1 MKILLDT
8 NVWVSALIW
17 GGQMSPFLQLAE
29 SGLITLITSEP
40 ILAEL
45 SQVLQYE
52 KLQAKIR
59 SLRTTPQELMELA
72 QNLSEL
78 HPTVEISVPELRDR
92 KDVIVL
98 ATAAA
103 GNVDT
108 IVTGDRDLLV
118 LGEFLGVPIVSPR
131 DFFSRY
137 FNDG

>member
-1 MKILLDT
+1 
-8 NVWVSALIW
+8 
-17 GGQMSPFLQLAE
+17 MSPFLQLAE
-29 SGLITLITSEP
+29 SGLITLITSDP

-59 SLRTTPQELMELA
+59 SLHTTSQELMELA

-78 HPTVEISVPELRDR
+78 YPTIEVSVPELRDR

-98 ATAAA
+98 AAAAA
-103 GNVDT
+103 GNVDA

-131 DFFSRY
+131 DFLQRY
-137 FNDG
+137 F

>member
-8 NVWVSALIW
+8 NVWVSALVW

-29 SGLITLITSEP
+29 TGLITLITSEP
-40 ILAEL
+40 ILDEL

-52 KLQAKIR
+52 KLQPKIR

-72 QNLSEL
+72 QSLSEL
-78 HPTVEISVPELRDR
+78 HPTIEISVPELRDR

-103 GNVDT
+103 GNVDA

-137 FNDG
+137 FNE

>member
-1 MKILLDT
+1 VKILLDT

>member
-92 KDVIVL
+92 VIVL